1 MFPAKCLHHFAQGS
15 IEISGQTPFR
25 GLDGFQL
32 IQGPLTHLYRHIKIL
47 SGAERIDCGQIGGF
61 RLGNACHR
69 GTNEMSS
76 AAAEVREV

>member
-1 MFPAKCLHHFAQGS
+1 MFSAKCLHHFARGS
-15 IEISGQTPFR
+15 IEIGGQTPFR
-25 GLDGFQL
+25 GWVGFQL
-32 IQGPLTHLYRHIKIL
+32 IQGPLTHLYKHIKIL

-61 RLGNACHR
+61 RLGNVCRR